1 MEGASIA
8 VTLRTAKFET
18 SGIDV
23 YECTECVGITVVY
36 VGSEE
41 IKICSVQ

>member
-23 YECTECVGITVVY
+23 WGYAEYFCITVVY
-36 VGSEE
+36 AGSEE
-41 IKICSVQ
+41 IKICYVQ

>member
-1 MEGASIA
+1 MEGAIIA

-23 YECTECVGITVVY
+23 QGYTKYFRITVVY
-36 VGSEE
+36 FGSE
-41 IKICSVQ
+41 